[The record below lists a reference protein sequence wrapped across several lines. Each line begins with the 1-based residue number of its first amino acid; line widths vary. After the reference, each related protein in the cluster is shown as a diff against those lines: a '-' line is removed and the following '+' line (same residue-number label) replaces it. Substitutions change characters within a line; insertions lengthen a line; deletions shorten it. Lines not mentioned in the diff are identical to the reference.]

1 VPGSIDQ
8 PPIITMRHLTKRYGR
23 HDEIKAVDD
32 LNLDVF
38 PGETFGL
45 LGPNGSGKTTTIR
58 MLNGIIRPSTGL
70 ATVNGFDILTHSDEV
85 KRSTGLLAE
94 TPGAY
99 EKLSP
104 MEYLEFIGSLYDV
117 DRKILPKRID
127 KLLDLF
133 ALQDRRNDL
142 IEGFSKGMRQKV
154 LIAAALIHDP
164 PIIFL
169 DEPTSALD
177 PRSALMVKDLIKDL
191 STKANKT
198 VFVSSH
204 ILSMMDEVC
213 DRMGI
218 INQGRL
224 VALGT
229 AREIAAQAGK
239 GSLEEA
245 FIELTGGQD
254 RPDLLA
260 WRNDVEDA

>member
-1 VPGSIDQ
+1 
-8 PPIITMRHLTKRYGR
+8 M
-23 HDEIKAVDD
+23 DD
-32 LNLDVF
+32 LSLEVHQ
-38 PGETFGL
+38 GEVFGL

-58 MLNGIIRPSTGL
+58 ILNGIIKPTSGNVF
-70 ATVNGFDILTHSDEV
+70 VNGFDIRTHVDDV

-104 MEYLEFIGSLYDV
+104 IEYLEFIGSLYDV
-117 DRKILPKRID
+117 KKELLPDRID
-127 KLLDLF
+127 KLLNLF
-133 ALQDRRNDL
+133 DLQDRSDDL

-177 PRSALMVKDLIKDL
+177 PRSSMVVRDLITDL
-191 STKANKT
+191 SVKAKKT

-204 ILSMMDEVC
+204 ILPMMEEVC

-218 INQGRL
+218 INKGRL

-229 AREIAAQAGK
+229 VKEISEST
-239 GSLEEA
+239 GSANLEEA
-245 FIELTGGQD
+245 FIALTGGES

-260 WRNDVEDA
+260 WRSSVADA

>member
-1 VPGSIDQ
+1 MKITDGG
-8 PPIITMRHLTKRYGR
+8 PIISMRNVSKRYGK
-23 HDEIKAVDD
+23 HGDVKALDD
-32 LNLDVF
+32 LSLDVSR
-38 PGETFGL
+38 GEVFGL

-58 MLNGIIRPSTGL
+58 ILNGIIKPTSGEAL
-70 ATVNGFDILTHSDEV
+70 VNGFDIRTHVDDV

-104 MEYLEFIGSLYDV
+104 REYLEFIGSLYDV
-117 DRKILPKRID
+117 DRTLLPERID
-127 KLLDLF
+127 RLLDLF
-133 ALQDRRNDL
+133 DLQNRRDDL

-177 PRSALMVKDLIKDL
+177 PRSTLVVRDLIHDL
-191 STKANKT
+191 SAKAHKT

-204 ILSMMDEVC
+204 ILSMMEDVC

-229 AREIAAQAGK
+229 AKEISERAGK
-239 GSLEEA
+239 GGLEDA
-245 FIELTGGQD
+245 FIALTGGEQ

-260 WRNDVEDA
+260 WRGSSADA